1 MRHLPETYRIGRSID
16 AARFVMITAAFEW
29 TFKKKYP
36 DGISKK
42 PTTIK
47 AEETATEKLRELVD
61 SSNGKLKKIY
71 KFLRKLIGS
80 NSLQAEIEQTGKDY
94 ADIIDVFGKHL
105 YSMNKETLKYS
116 EMGLRLSKQRNN
128 FAH

>member
-1 MRHLPETYRIGRSID
+1 
-16 AARFVMITAAFEW
+16 MITAAFEW
-29 TFKKKYP
+29 TFKKKHP

-47 AEETATEKLRELVD
+47 AEETATKKLSELVD
-61 SSNGKLKKIY
+61 GSKGKLKKIY

-94 ADIIDVFGKHL
+94 ADIIDV
-105 YSMNKETLKYS
+105 S
-116 EMGLRLSKQRNN
+116 ESIYIL
-128 FAH
+128 